1 MPMSRFTSHA
11 RSSLPAFVAL
21 ALYACSLQDFE
32 YLHEGEAGASANA
45 GKGGK
50 GGAGP
55 SGGSSGS
62 SGSSAAGGNGG
73 TPNPSAGAAGEEAG
87 QGGQAG
93 AVGASGEGGAPAG
106 GTSAGTSTAGGA
118 PGAGQ
123 AGEGGAPTG
132 AGGEPIGSG
141 GTAGDPGSEGGAGG
155 QPPLVGNLLVNPGF
169 DLGSL
174 AGWTV
179 DPPGAATS
187 RHVYTQTP
195 SPANNTASSL
205 AFWHMTDE
213 YEVFVYQTITGLE
226 PGNYTFKGQF
236 STTSVREAYMF
247 ARCGAEGEEVET
259 IEPIPLN
266 GFAWFEVAIQSF
278 AVSASRC
285 EVGIF
290 VHGLA
295 PEGGTPDWLNADLL
309 SFEKD
314 L

>member
-1 MPMSRFTSHA
+1 MSRFTSHA

-32 YLHEGEAGASANA
+32 YLQEGEAGASSDA

-50 GGAGP
+50 GGTAGAN
-55 SGGSSGS
+55 GGSSGS
-62 SGSSAAGGNGG
+62 GASGGSGGNGG
-73 TPNPSAGAAGEEAG
+73 TPNPSGGAPGEEAG

-93 AVGASGEGGAPAG
+93 TVGASGEAGAPAG
-106 GTSAGTSTAGGA
+106 GTSAGTTSAGGA
-118 PGAGQ
+118 PPAGQ
-123 AGEGGAPTG
+123 AGEGGVPNG
-132 AGGEPIGSG
+132 AGGDPIVSG
-141 GTAGDPGSEGGAGG
+141 GSAGEPASEGGAGG

-179 DPPGAATS
+179 DPPSATAS

-213 YEVFVYQTITGLE
+213 YEVFIYQTVTGLE
-226 PGNYTFKGQF
+226 PGTYTLQGQF
-236 STTSVREAYMF
+236 STTSVREAYLF
-247 ARCGAEGEEVET
+247 ARCGAEGEEEET
-259 IEPIPLN
+259 IEPIPLD
-266 GFAWFEVAIQSF
+266 GFAWFPVVIQSF
-278 AVSASRC
+278 AVTATRC

-295 PEGGTPDWLNADLL
+295 PEGGTPDWLNADLF